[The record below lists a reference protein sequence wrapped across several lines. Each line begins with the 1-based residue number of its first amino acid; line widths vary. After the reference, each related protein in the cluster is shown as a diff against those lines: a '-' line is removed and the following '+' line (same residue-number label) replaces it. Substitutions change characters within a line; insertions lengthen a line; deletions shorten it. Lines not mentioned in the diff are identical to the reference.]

1 MMHRHVTMMALRN
14 LCADLV
20 PRRQSVADGAD
31 PDTETFA
38 VEAFPIL
45 AQLMVRGAVMSGVD
59 AEEFEELLESL
70 RIQFENADLQ
80 GLVNN
85 DVERGVTE

>member
-1 MMHRHVTMMALRN
+1 MNVTDEVVA
-14 LCADLV
+14 V
-20 PRRQSVADGAD
+20 RRQSVADGAD